1 MLFYTLFEKAVSV
14 EELDVFIKENIENI
28 DSFSNQTYFELNE
41 YRTSIE
47 KFIQLKNQTFEALD
61 FSQSYNKA
69 FISIL
74 IEICERLGERA
85 CILRLA
91 SIFLNKDIYLGERL
105 NAVLL
110 YLYNIQNNNEFIE
123 RFDEICEKLDYSA
136 KHEEDSINKPV
147 ASFINYYSY
156 IVYNTQPHTKFAESI
171 KARTSEAIKSRK
183 FDFIVHETIADAIN
197 LSFNDI
203 DSHFNE
209 CQKSID
215 LLLGK
220 IDYDELHFSSTE
232 LLIEVND
239 EYTSSLENTGI
250 SFNTIRQVAVNS
262 TDGQALTGRGAS
274 ILTSEQQ
281 LFTYLYRFGNMHKAK
296 LDSTYEY
303 LPENILGNP
312 IEIIDWGCGQG
323 IASISFFDK
332 YGIENINS
340 CILIEPSE
348 LAIKRAALHI
358 REFAND
364 IKLKTVCK
372 KLDSLTNEDI
382 PPQRNT
388 RIHLFSNILD
398 IDDYNQSQLCGLV
411 NKSIGGTNYF
421 LCTSPYI
428 DDRKTDRVDN
438 FKRYFEEKHKGKYT
452 LLGENLNSGKFDD
465 VYWNCNNNSKGVMNV
480 YCSHTECGCRKK
492 WTRVNKIFKVEL

>member
-1 MLFYTLFEKAVSV
+1 MLFDTLFEKAVSV
-14 EELDVFIKENIENI
+14 EELDVFIRENIENI
-28 DSFSNQTYFELNE
+28 DSFSNQTYSELNE

-47 KFIQLKNQTFEALD
+47 KFIQLKNQTLEGLD
-61 FSQSYNKA
+61 YSISYNKA

-110 YLYNIQNNNEFIE
+110 YLYNIQNNTEFIE
-123 RFDEICEKLDYSA
+123 LFDEICEKIEYSA
-136 KHEEDSINKPV
+136 KHEEDSINKPL

-156 IVYNTQPHTKFAESI
+156 VVYNTQPHTKFAESI
-171 KARTSEAIKSRK
+171 KAKISEAIKSQK
-183 FDFIVHETIADAIN
+183 FDFIVNEAITDAIN
-197 LSFNDI
+197 LPFSDIDNHFND
-203 DSHFNE
+203 

-220 IDYDELHFSSTE
+220 IDYDELHFLSTE

-239 EYTSSLENTGI
+239 EYTSSLENIGI

-262 TDGQALTGRGAS
+262 TDGQAFTGRGAS

-296 LDSTYEY
+296 LDSTYAY
-303 LPENILGNP
+303 LPKNIFDNP

-332 YGIENINS
+332 YGIENKHS

-348 LAIKRAALHI
+348 LAISRAALHI
-358 REFAND
+358 REFTND

-382 PPQRNT
+382 PPQRNV

-398 IDDYNQSQLCGLV
+398 INDYNQSQLCDLI
-411 NKSIGGTNYF
+411 NKSIAGTNYF
-421 LCTSPYI
+421 ICTSPYI

-438 FKRYFEEKHKGKYT
+438 FKRYFEDKYIDRYT
-452 LLGENLNSGKFDD
+452 LLGENMNSGRLDD
-465 VYWNCNNNSKGVMNV
+465 VYWDCNNNSKGNMNV
-480 YCSHTECGCRKK
+480 YCSHPECGCKKK
-492 WTRVNKIFKVEL
+492 WTRVNKVFKVEL